1 MQALCTLPNTTSRK
15 FFKICKDGHCT
26 TPLGKLCEHPVILMV
41 KTCFYKVVSSS
52 GRSLGALDF
61 SVVSF
66 SCCRQSACAGV
77 AKHSSSNN
85 LQVPNDFAFR
95 HIKHMAPLQHTDQSY
110 FFVTCYFSHFII
122 PLKILALAR
131 EETFFFDFIHAV
143 TDILSRM

>member
-1 MQALCTLPNTTSRK
+1 MQALCTLPSTTSRK

-41 KTCFYKVVSSS
+41 KTHFYKVVSSS

-61 SVVSF
+61 SGVSF
-66 SCCRQSACAGV
+66 SCCRQSACTGV

-110 FFVTCYFSHFII
+110 FLLLAVFLISSF
-122 PLKILALAR
+122 PLK
-131 EETFFFDFIHAV
+131 F
-143 TDILSRM
+143 